1 MRTIC
6 IYKFNSY
13 ANFFLHKVK
22 NAAHLNLV
30 ELLLRNNLQIPRKL
44 FTFVAQIKEKMTKLS
59 NIATIQTGVFAKTTP
74 NPDTL
79 YLQQSDFD
87 SRGELRD
94 TAQPAIA
101 TDNPKHLL
109 AAGDLLLA
117 SKGNNNICVIVPEIE
132 QKCVASPSFLVI
144 RLHDK
149 SAILPEFVA
158 WYLNLPTIQNT
169 LAAQARGTSIMS
181 ISKATLGE
189 LEIPILPIER
199 QRRYIELSK
208 LQKREQQLYA
218 AIAERRKQIL
228 EYKMIKNI

>member
-1 MRTIC
+1 MA
-6 IYKFNSY
+6 K
-13 ANFFLHKVK
+13 
-22 NAAHLNLV
+22 LN
-30 ELLLRNNLQIPRKL
+30 
-44 FTFVAQIKEKMTKLS
+44 

-74 NPDTL
+74 NPNAL

-87 SRGELRD
+87 GNGELRN
-94 TAQPAIA
+94 TTQPTIIVA
-101 TDNPKHLL
+101 NQKHLL
-109 AAGDLLLA
+109 TAGDLLLA
-117 SKGNNNICVIVPEIE
+117 SKGNNNMCVIVPEIE

-158 WYLNLPTIQNT
+158 WYLNLPTVQNT

-189 LEIPILPIER
+189 LEIPIPPIDR
-199 QRRYIELSK
+199 QRKYIELAT
-208 LQKREQQLYA
+208 LQKREVALYKIISEKRTQL
-218 AIAERRKQIL
+218 L

>member
-1 MRTIC
+1 
-6 IYKFNSY
+6 
-13 ANFFLHKVK
+13 
-22 NAAHLNLV
+22 
-30 ELLLRNNLQIPRKL
+30 
-44 FTFVAQIKEKMTKLS
+44 MTKLN

>member
-1 MRTIC
+1 
-6 IYKFNSY
+6 
-13 ANFFLHKVK
+13 
-22 NAAHLNLV
+22 
-30 ELLLRNNLQIPRKL
+30 
-44 FTFVAQIKEKMTKLS
+44 MTKLN

-74 NPDTL
+74 NPDAL

-94 TAQPAIA
+94 TAQPTIA

-144 RLHDK
+144 RLRDK
-149 SAILPEFVA
+149 SAILPEYIA
-158 WYLNLPTIQNT
+158 WYLNLPTVQNT

-189 LEIPILPIER
+189 LEIPIPPIER
-199 QRRYIELSK
+199 QKKYIELSK
-208 LQKREQQLYA
+208 LQKQEQELYK

-228 EYKMIKNI
+228 DYKMIKNI

>member
-1 MRTIC
+1 M
-6 IYKFNSY
+6 
-13 ANFFLHKVK
+13 
-22 NAAHLNLV
+22 
-30 ELLLRNNLQIPRKL
+30 
-44 FTFVAQIKEKMTKLS
+44 
-59 NIATIQTGVFAKTTP
+59 FAKTSP
-74 NPDTL
+74 NPDVL

-87 SRGELRD
+87 GNGELRK
-94 TAQPAIA
+94 TAQPTIA
-101 TDNPKHLL
+101 VDNPKHLL

-117 SKGNNNICVIVPEIE
+117 SKGNNNICVIIPEIE

-158 WYLNLPTIQNT
+158 WYLNLPTTQNT
-169 LAAQARGTSIMS
+169 LATQARGTSIMS

-189 LEIPILPIER
+189 LEIPIPLIEK
-199 QRRYIELSK
+199 QKKYVELSK

-218 AIAERRKQIL
+218 AIAERRRRIL

>member
-1 MRTIC
+1 
-6 IYKFNSY
+6 
-13 ANFFLHKVK
+13 
-22 NAAHLNLV
+22 
-30 ELLLRNNLQIPRKL
+30 
-44 FTFVAQIKEKMTKLS
+44 MTKLN
-59 NIATIQTGVFAKTTP
+59 NIATIQTGVFAKTSP
-74 NPDTL
+74 NPDVL

-87 SRGELRD
+87 GNGELRK
-94 TAQPAIA
+94 TAQPTIA
-101 TDNPKHLL
+101 VDNPKHLL

-117 SKGNNNICVIVPEIE
+117 SKGNNNICVIIPEIE

-158 WYLNLPTIQNT
+158 WYLNLPTTQNT
-169 LAAQARGTSIMS
+169 LATQARGTSIMS

-189 LEIPILPIER
+189 LEIPIPLIEK
-199 QRRYIELSK
+199 QKKYVELSK

-218 AIAERRKQIL
+218 AIAERRRRIL

>member
-1 MRTIC
+1 
-6 IYKFNSY
+6 
-13 ANFFLHKVK
+13 
-22 NAAHLNLV
+22 
-30 ELLLRNNLQIPRKL
+30 
-44 FTFVAQIKEKMTKLS
+44 MTKLN
-59 NIATIQTGVFAKTTP
+59 NIATIQTGVFTKTTP
-74 NPDTL
+74 NPDAL

-94 TAQPAIA
+94 TAQPTIA

-144 RLHDK
+144 RLRDK

-158 WYLNLPTIQNT
+158 WYLNLTTIQT
-169 LAAQARGTSIMS
+169 ALAAQARGTSIMS
-181 ISKATLGE
+181 ISKAALGE
-189 LEIPILPIER
+189 LEIPIPSIDK
-199 QRRYIELSK
+199 QKKYIELSK
-208 LQKREQQLYA
+208 LQKREQELYK
-218 AIAERRKQIL
+218 AIAEKRKQLL

>member
-1 MRTIC
+1 
-6 IYKFNSY
+6 
-13 ANFFLHKVK
+13 
-22 NAAHLNLV
+22 
-30 ELLLRNNLQIPRKL
+30 
-44 FTFVAQIKEKMTKLS
+44 MTKLQD
-59 NIATIQTGVFAKTTP
+59 IATILTGVFAKTSP
-74 NPDTL
+74 NPKAL

-87 SRGELRD
+87 GNGELHK
-94 TAQPAIA
+94 TAQPTIA
-101 TDNPKHLL
+101 VDNPKHLL
-109 AAGDLLLA
+109 TAGDLLLA
-117 SKGNNNICVIVPEIE
+117 SKGNNNICVIIPEIE

-189 LEIPILPIER
+189 LEIPIPSIER
-199 QRRYIELSK
+199 QKKYIELSK
-208 LQKREQQLYA
+208 LQKRERELYK
-218 AIAERRKQIL
+218 AIAEKRKQLL

>member
-1 MRTIC
+1 
-6 IYKFNSY
+6 
-13 ANFFLHKVK
+13 
-22 NAAHLNLV
+22 
-30 ELLLRNNLQIPRKL
+30 
-44 FTFVAQIKEKMTKLS
+44 MTKLN

-74 NPDTL
+74 NPDAL

-94 TAQPAIA
+94 TAQPTIA

-117 SKGNNNICVIVPEIE
+117 SKGNNNICVIVSEIE

-144 RLHDK
+144 RLRDK
-149 SAILPEFVA
+149 SAILPEYIA

-181 ISKATLGE
+181 ISKAALGE
-189 LEIPILPIER
+189 LEIPIPSIDK
-199 QRRYIELSK
+199 QKKYIELSK
-208 LQKREQQLYA
+208 LQKREQELYK
-218 AIAERRKQIL
+218 AIAEKRKQLL

>member
-1 MRTIC
+1 
-6 IYKFNSY
+6 
-13 ANFFLHKVK
+13 
-22 NAAHLNLV
+22 
-30 ELLLRNNLQIPRKL
+30 
-44 FTFVAQIKEKMTKLS
+44 MTKLN

-74 NPDTL
+74 NPNAL

-94 TAQPAIA
+94 TAQPTIA

-109 AAGDLLLA
+109 TAGDLLLA
-117 SKGNNNICVIVPEIE
+117 SKGNNNMCVIVPEIE

-158 WYLNLPTIQNT
+158 WYLNLPTVQNT

-181 ISKATLGE
+181 ISKATLGD
-189 LEIPILPIER
+189 LEIPVPSVER

>member
-1 MRTIC
+1 
-6 IYKFNSY
+6 
-13 ANFFLHKVK
+13 
-22 NAAHLNLV
+22 
-30 ELLLRNNLQIPRKL
+30 
-44 FTFVAQIKEKMTKLS
+44 MTKLN

-74 NPDTL
+74 NPDAL

-87 SRGELRD
+87 SGGELRD
-94 TAQPAIA
+94 TAQPTIA

-109 AAGDLLLA
+109 TAGDLLLA

-158 WYLNLPTIQNT
+158 WYLNLPTVQNT

-189 LEIPILPIER
+189 LEIPIPPIER
-199 QRRYIELSK
+199 QKKYIELSK
-208 LQKREQQLYA
+208 LQKREQELYKT
-218 AIAERRKQIL
+218 IAERRKQIL
-228 EYKMIKNI
+228 DYKMIKNI

>member
-1 MRTIC
+1 
-6 IYKFNSY
+6 
-13 ANFFLHKVK
+13 
-22 NAAHLNLV
+22 
-30 ELLLRNNLQIPRKL
+30 
-44 FTFVAQIKEKMTKLS
+44 MTKLHD
-59 NIATIQTGVFAKTTP
+59 IATIQTGVFAKTTP
-74 NPDTL
+74 NPDAL

-87 SRGELRD
+87 SHGELRD
-94 TAQPAIA
+94 TAQPTIA

-117 SKGNNNICVIVPEIE
+117 SKGNNNICVIVPGIE

-149 SAILPEFVA
+149 FAILPEYVA
-158 WYLNLPTIQNT
+158 WYLNLPTIQTT
-169 LAAQARGTSIMS
+169 LATQARGTSIMS

-189 LEIPILPIER
+189 LEIPIPPIER
-199 QRRYIELSK
+199 QKKYIELSK
-208 LQKREQQLYA
+208 LQKREQELYK

>member
-1 MRTIC
+1 
-6 IYKFNSY
+6 
-13 ANFFLHKVK
+13 
-22 NAAHLNLV
+22 
-30 ELLLRNNLQIPRKL
+30 
-44 FTFVAQIKEKMTKLS
+44 MTKLN

-74 NPDTL
+74 NPDAL

-94 TAQPAIA
+94 TAQPTIA

-144 RLHDK
+144 RLRDK

-158 WYLNLPTIQNT
+158 WYLNLPTVQNT

-189 LEIPILPIER
+189 LEIPIPPIER
-199 QRRYIELSK
+199 KKKYIELSK
-208 LQKREQQLYA
+208 LQKREQELYKT
-218 AIAERRKQIL
+218 IADRRKQIL

>member
-1 MRTIC
+1 
-6 IYKFNSY
+6 
-13 ANFFLHKVK
+13 
-22 NAAHLNLV
+22 
-30 ELLLRNNLQIPRKL
+30 
-44 FTFVAQIKEKMTKLS
+44 MTKLN

-74 NPDTL
+74 NPDAL

-94 TAQPAIA
+94 TAQPTIA

-144 RLHDK
+144 RLRDK
-149 SAILPEFVA
+149 SAILPEYIA
-158 WYLNLPTIQNT
+158 WYLNLPTIQTT
-169 LAAQARGTSIMS
+169 LALQARGTSIMS
-181 ISKATLGE
+181 ISKATLGD
-189 LEIPILPIER
+189 LGIPVPSVER

>member
-1 MRTIC
+1 
-6 IYKFNSY
+6 
-13 ANFFLHKVK
+13 
-22 NAAHLNLV
+22 
-30 ELLLRNNLQIPRKL
+30 
-44 FTFVAQIKEKMTKLS
+44 MTKLN

-74 NPDTL
+74 NPDAL

-94 TAQPAIA
+94 TAQPTIA

-144 RLHDK
+144 RLRDK
-149 SAILPEFVA
+149 SAILPEYIA
-158 WYLNLPTIQNT
+158 WYLNLPTIQTT
-169 LAAQARGTSIMS
+169 LALQARGTSIMS
-181 ISKATLGE
+181 ISKATLGD
-189 LEIPILPIER
+189 LEIPVPSVER

>member
-1 MRTIC
+1 
-6 IYKFNSY
+6 
-13 ANFFLHKVK
+13 
-22 NAAHLNLV
+22 
-30 ELLLRNNLQIPRKL
+30 
-44 FTFVAQIKEKMTKLS
+44 MTKLN

-74 NPDTL
+74 NPDAL

-87 SRGELRD
+87 GNGELRN
-94 TAQPAIA
+94 TVQPTIIA
-101 TDNPKHLL
+101 DNQKHLL
-109 AAGDLLLA
+109 TAGDLLLA
-117 SKGNNNICVIVPEIE
+117 SKGNNNICVIIPEIE

-189 LEIPILPIER
+189 LEMPIPSIER
-199 QRRYIELSK
+199 QKKYIELSK
-208 LQKREQQLYA
+208 LQKRERELYK
-218 AIAERRKQIL
+218 AIAEKRKQVL
-228 EYKMIKNI
+228 DYKMIKNI

>member
-1 MRTIC
+1 MTTSFYLCSAKSNEMI
-6 IYKFNSY
+6 K
-13 ANFFLHKVK
+13 LH
-22 NAAHLNLV
+22 
-30 ELLLRNNLQIPRKL
+30 
-44 FTFVAQIKEKMTKLS
+44 
-59 NIATIQTGVFAKTTP
+59 NIAVIQTGVFAKVVP
-74 NPDTL
+74 NPNAL

-87 SRGELRD
+87 GNGELRN
-94 TAQPAIA
+94 TTQPTIIVA
-101 TDNPKHLL
+101 NQKHLL

-117 SKGNNNICVIVPEIE
+117 SKGNNNMCMIVPGIE

-158 WYLNLPTIQNT
+158 WYLNLPTVQNT
-169 LAAQARGTSIMS
+169 LAVQARGTSIMS

-189 LEIPILPIER
+189 LEIPVPSVER

-208 LQKREQQLYA
+208 LQKRELQLYA

-228 EYKMIKNI
+228 EYKMIKHI

>member
-1 MRTIC
+1 
-6 IYKFNSY
+6 
-13 ANFFLHKVK
+13 
-22 NAAHLNLV
+22 
-30 ELLLRNNLQIPRKL
+30 
-44 FTFVAQIKEKMTKLS
+44 MTKLN

-74 NPDTL
+74 NPDAL

-94 TAQPAIA
+94 TAQPTIA

-144 RLHDK
+144 RLRDK

-158 WYLNLPTIQNT
+158 WYLNLPTVQNT

-189 LEIPILPIER
+189 LEIPIPPIER
-199 QRRYIELSK
+199 QKKYIELSK

-218 AIAERRKQIL
+218 TIAERRRQIL
-228 EYKMIKNI
+228 DYKMIKNI

>member
-1 MRTIC
+1 
-6 IYKFNSY
+6 
-13 ANFFLHKVK
+13 
-22 NAAHLNLV
+22 
-30 ELLLRNNLQIPRKL
+30 
-44 FTFVAQIKEKMTKLS
+44 MTKLN

-74 NPDTL
+74 KPDAL

-87 SRGELRD
+87 GNGELRN
-94 TAQPAIA
+94 TTQPTIIVA
-101 TDNPKHLL
+101 NQKHLL
-109 AAGDLLLA
+109 TAGDLLLA
-117 SKGNNNICVIVPEIE
+117 SKGNNNMCMIVPEIE

-158 WYLNLPTIQNT
+158 WYLNLPTVQNT

-189 LEIPILPIER
+189 LEIPIPPIER

-208 LQKREQQLYA
+208 LQKCEQQLYA

-228 EYKMIKNI
+228 EYKMIKHI